1 MEELKTEWNLEVC
14 KACCDFELSV
24 LLLVN
29 ENDEIIR
36 DDVCFNLN
44 KLSDVSSVDNLS
56 CKSIKEHDCVIF
68 CCEVDFS
75 NIIW

>member
-29 ENDEIIR
+29 ENDEIIH
-36 DDVCFNLN
+36 DYFCFNLN
-44 KLSDVSSVDNLS
+44 KLSDVSSVDNTVKERRLRLS
-56 CKSIKEHDCVIF
+56 RNGEGLLGRMK
-68 CCEVDFS
+68 
-75 NIIW
+75 